1 MKLLYVGKNIQV
13 RDNFKEQ
20 SDKKFNRLDKYFKTD
35 VEGTVTLSSEKNDK
49 RVEVT
54 IRVPGTI
61 FRAEETSDD
70 MLVSV
75 DMAVDSLVSQV
86 RKYKTKLKKRNR
98 AEESIRFESVPDD
111 VDAVAEEEAPQIQRI
126 KQIEVKPMSPEE
138 AILQMELLN
147 HDFFVFRDATSNEIN
162 VVYRRK
168 AGNYGMLVP
177 SED

>member
-1 MKLLYVGKNIQV
+1 MKLSYVGKNIQV
-13 RDNFKEQ
+13 RENFKEQ
-20 SDKKFNRLDKYFKTD
+20 SDKKFGRLDKYFKTD
-35 VEGTVTLSSEKNDK
+35 VQGTVTLSTEGNWK

-61 FRAEETSDD
+61 LRAEETSDD

-86 RKYKTKLKKRNR
+86 RKYKTKLKKRHR

-111 VDAVAEEEAPQIQRI
+111 EDAVAAEEKPLIQRVKEI
-126 KQIEVKPMSPEE
+126 DVKPMSTDE

-147 HDFFVFRDATSNEIN
+147 HDFYVFRDATTNEVN

-168 AGNYGMLVP
+168 AGDYGLLVP
-177 SED
+177 TAD